1 MNRSEKTMANIR
13 EEDDRQDEMLTIP
26 VVPEK
31 LGVDPVLLAM
41 LHLTALLDFG
51 DDDVVEPQVANEA
64 LEHVEMYMQRLSTER
79 LEEVQA
85 QLDKIEEYAAEAG
98 WPEELT
104 DFVRDF
110 LYNCGLGE
118 DDEDLPAE
126 DE

>member
-1 MNRSEKTMANIR
+1 MANEND
-13 EEDDRQDEMLTIP
+13 EEERQEEMVVMP
-26 VVPEK
+26 VVPDK
-31 LGVDPVLLAM
+31 LGIDPVLLAM
-41 LHLTALLDFG
+41 LHLTALLDFA
-51 DDDVVEPQVANEA
+51 DDEIIESQIANEA

-85 QLDKIEEYAAEAG
+85 QLDRIEEYAAEQG
-98 WPEELT
+98 WAEELT

-118 DDEDLPAE
+118 DDGDLPPE

>member
-1 MNRSEKTMANIR
+1 MANEND
-13 EEDDRQDEMLTIP
+13 EEERQDELVTMP

-31 LGVDPVLLAM
+31 VGIDPVLLAM
-41 LHLTALLDFG
+41 LHLTALLDFA
-51 DDDVVEPQVANEA
+51 DDEIVEPQIANEA
-64 LEHVEMYMQRLSTER
+64 LEHVEMYMQRLSSDQ

-85 QLDKIEEYAAEAG
+85 QLDRIEEHAAEQG

-118 DDEDLPAE
+118 DDDELPAE

>member
-1 MNRSEKTMANIR
+1 MVDKSNEADRPNETTTMPI
-13 EEDDRQDEMLTIP
+13 
-26 VVPEK
+26 VPER

-41 LHLTALLDFG
+41 LHLTALLDFA
-51 DDDVVEPQVANEA
+51 DDDVVESQSANEA
-64 LEHVEMYMQRLSTER
+64 LEFVEMYMQRLDTEQ

-85 QLDKIEEYAAEAG
+85 QLDRIEEYAAEEG

-118 DDEDLPAE
+118 DDDASE

>member
-1 MNRSEKTMANIR
+1 MANIR

>member
-1 MNRSEKTMANIR
+1 MAHEKD
-13 EEDDRQDEMLTIP
+13 EQERQDEPTTMP

-31 LGVDPVLLAM
+31 LEVDPLLLAM
-41 LHLTALLDFG
+41 LHLTALLDFA
-51 DDDVVEPQVANEA
+51 DEDIVEPQVANEA
-64 LEHVEMYMQRLSTER
+64 LEFVEMYMQRLSTEQ

-85 QLDKIEEYAAEAG
+85 QLDRIEEHAAEAG

-118 DDEDLPAE
+118 DDDELPAE